1 MAALSESAIREKLQQ
16 LPGWSLSG
24 KSIERQFTFD
34 DFLAGIE
41 FVNRVAEVAESA
53 GHHPDITI
61 NYNRVTL
68 SLSTHS
74 EGGITQKDFDLAR
87 DIHGLE
93 RTSKQKT

>member
-1 MAALSESAIREKLQQ
+1 MAALSESAIGEKLQH
-16 LPGWSLSG
+16 LSGWSYSG
-24 KSIERQFTFD
+24 GSIQRQFTFD
-34 DFLAGIE
+34 DFLTGIE

-61 NYNRVTL
+61 NYNRVLL

-74 EGGITQKDFDLAR
+74 EGGVTQKDFDLAQ

-93 RTSKQKT
+93 RTSK